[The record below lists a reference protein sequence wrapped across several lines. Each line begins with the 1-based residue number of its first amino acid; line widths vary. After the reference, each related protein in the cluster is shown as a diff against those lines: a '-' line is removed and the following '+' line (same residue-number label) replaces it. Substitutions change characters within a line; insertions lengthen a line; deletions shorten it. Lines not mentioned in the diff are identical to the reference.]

1 MGYINAMYSIRTTDS
16 FDNWFMGLRDVRA
29 RVRIQTRIDRLE
41 MGNPGDSKSVGG
53 GIVELRIN
61 YGPGYRVYYVQRGN
75 VLVVLLCGGDKSS
88 QQNDIAFAK
97 EIAAYLDA
105 VLEEAGDDPKF
116 IIHALGV
123 MARAHGMSQLARES
137 GIKRE
142 SLYLALSEEGNPEFA
157 TIWKV
162 VRALGIRLHAQ
173 PA

>member
-61 YGPGYRVYYVQRGN
+61 YRPGYRVHYVQRGN

-88 QQNDIAFAK
+88 QQNDIARAK
-97 EIAAYLDA
+97 EIASTLD
-105 VLEEAGDDPKF
+105 LE
-116 IIHALGV
+116 
-123 MARAHGMSQLARES
+123 
-137 GIKRE
+137 
-142 SLYLALSEEGNPEFA
+142 
-157 TIWKV
+157 
-162 VRALGIRLHAQ
+162 
-173 PA
+173 